1 MRYFFEDFIKEEDGV
16 EAMEWLA
23 IVCVA
28 AVMIAIAAKCADAIK
43 SKMTSVASYI

>member
-1 MRYFFEDFIKEEDGV
+1 MKRYISDFIKEEDGV

-28 AVMIAIAAKCADAIK
+28 AALIGIAAKCADAIK
-43 SKMTSVASYI
+43 TKIVGVASYI